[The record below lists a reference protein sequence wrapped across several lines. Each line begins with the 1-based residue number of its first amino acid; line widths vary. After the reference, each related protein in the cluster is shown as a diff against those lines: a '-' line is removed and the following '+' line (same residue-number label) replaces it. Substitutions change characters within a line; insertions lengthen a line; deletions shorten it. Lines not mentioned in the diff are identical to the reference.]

1 MRIIGLFILLLMPF
15 ISKGQS
21 KFESLRKKLVENK
34 TYQYVSD
41 FENDYATFSTSKGK
55 MGLIDSTG
63 NEIIK
68 PKYEYIRNRKD
79 LKNLFEVG
87 NTVNKKFK
95 YGYVDI
101 KGKIRIPIEY
111 DDVYYLDKDFIRVS
125 KNKKTGVVDT
135 LNRIII
141 PLKFD
146 FIMNHGSIIYTG
158 SNKIV
163 DIFDFSGKQLSNFK
177 AKDIDY
183 FTDDRSIVIL
193 QDNNTFIIDNHGQI
207 ILNAIKNRQFETV
220 VDSDS
225 YIIRNTITNKKGVI
239 NSKGEYQIE
248 CKYDDIVSNKLV
260 FIVKDK
266 NKYGLVSKKDAILK
280 PLIYDAIY
288 PVHYQKDTLFQN
300 QFSAK
305 KGNLE
310 GIINP
315 FLENEIIPIQYK
327 NVQTFSDYYIVTTL
341 ENKNGVFSENGARIV
356 NEDYEFYNVSQ
367 NKIFAIKN
375 NKKYLLTLAGNSFSE
390 VEIPVDEF
398 AKKRLFW
405 TGYSTSNFQIFKNEN
420 KYGVISNKNE
430 IVVACEYDSIE
441 YIYSTAEFV
450 VKKNKKYG
458 VVNAKNQI
466 TLEIKYDSFQIVK
479 EYIRFETKNPKT
491 KKAYFVKNSS
501 DY

>member
-1 MRIIGLFILLLMPF
+1 MPF

-55 MGLIDSTG
+55 MGLLDTTG

-95 YGYVDI
+95 YGYIDI
-101 KGKIRIPIEY
+101 KGNIRIPIEY

-125 KNKKTGVVDT
+125 KNKKTGVIDT
-135 LNRIII
+135 LNKIII

-146 FIMNHGSIIYTG
+146 FIMDHGSIIYTG

-183 FTDDRSIVIL
+183 FTDNRSIVTL
-193 QDNNTFIIDNHGQI
+193 QDNNTFIIDNQGQI
-207 ILNAIKNRQFETV
+207 ILNAIKNHQFETV

-225 YIIRNTITNKKGVI
+225 YIIRNKITNKKGVI
-239 NSKGEYQIE
+239 NAKGEYQIE

-288 PVHYQKDTLFQN
+288 PVHYQKDNLFQN

-305 KGNLE
+305 KGDFE

-367 NKIFAIKN
+367 NKIFATKN
-375 NKKYLLTLAGNSFSE
+375 NKKYLLTLTGNSFSE

-405 TGYSTSNFQIFKNEN
+405 TGYRTSNFQIFKNEN

-441 YIYSTAEFV
+441 NIYSTAEFV

-479 EYIRFETKNPKT
+479 EYIRFEIKNPKT